1 MITELILFIIGLVLI
16 ALLLGFHSMEERF
29 DRIIELL
36 EEITKPRYENKSG
49 GLDVSFADGTNCE
62 VKE

>member
-1 MITELILFIIGLVLI
+1 MITELIFGLILI
-16 ALLLGFHSMEERF
+16 VLLLGFHSMEERF

-36 EEITKPRYENKSG
+36 EEITKPRCENKSI
-49 GLDVSFADGTNCE
+49 GLEVSFADGTKCE

>member
-1 MITELILFIIGLVLI
+1 MITELIFGLVLI
-16 ALLLGFHSMEERF
+16 VLLLGFHSMEERF

-36 EEITKPRYENKSG
+36 EEITKSRYENKSV
-49 GLDVSFADGTNCE
+49 GLNVSFADGTNYE